1 MTGDTASSGCRCM
14 HAREW
19 RQLDIGI
26 RRCFQNG
33 YRLVLLPQQGV
44 FERQKGQ
51 KLRTPNTR
59 NTFLA
64 AATDAWIF
72 LALPGSPAEMNMQ
85 VYCTRRVAFNR
96 ETSMW
101 SGYRLI
107 AVKRPSPTCMSAV
120 SLSLPP
126 AFAKKPL
133 RAWNSRSNYEVDV
146 GKGCVQV
153 CS

>member
-1 MTGDTASSGCRCM
+1 MRANGVNLTSESDVVFRM
-14 HAREW
+14 
-19 RQLDIGI
+19 
-26 RRCFQNG
+26 G

-107 AVKRPSPTCMSAV
+107 AVKRPISHLYERRELVLAARLCQEAIEGLEFKKQTTRLMWAKAV
-120 SLSLPP
+120 CR
-126 AFAKKPL
+126 FVH
-133 RAWNSRSNYEVDV
+133 RSD
-146 GKGCVQV
+146 
-153 CS
+153 